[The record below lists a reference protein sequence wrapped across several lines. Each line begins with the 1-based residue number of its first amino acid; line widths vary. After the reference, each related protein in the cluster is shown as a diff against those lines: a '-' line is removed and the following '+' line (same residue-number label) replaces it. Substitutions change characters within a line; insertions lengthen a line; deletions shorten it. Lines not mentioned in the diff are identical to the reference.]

1 MVNNQNL
8 PLDLTSV
15 RAFDAV
21 ATHLSFRKAALAVAL
36 SPAALSTRVRALED
50 ELGTPLFVRT
60 TRRVQLTPAGLRV
73 QQAARETLA
82 SAHALRMAASSTTK
96 RAYALTLGTRFELG
110 LSWIVPQLAA
120 LERAHPE
127 RTVHLAF
134 GDGPAL
140 LAHVEGGV
148 LDAAVTSARFSSTT
162 FASLPLHKEQ
172 YVFVGQSKLLERTP
186 LTQAKDAP
194 RHRLLDAD
202 AALPLFRYLRDA
214 SPADEQ
220 WAFAS
225 VAYLGTT
232 AALRARVLDGAGV
245 AVLPRIVVAEDL
257 RRGALKQLLRSRR
270 IPSDWFRFVFRADH
284 PRHEQLVQLATEMKR
299 APLQ

>member
-1 MVNNQNL
+1 MNNQDV

-50 ELGTPLFVRT
+50 ELGTQLFVRT
-60 TRRVQLTPAGLRV
+60 TRRVQLTAAGLRV

-82 SAHALRMAASSTTK
+82 SAHALRAAASSTTK
-96 RAYALTLGTRFELG
+96 RTYALTLGTRFELG
-110 LSWIVPQLAA
+110 LSWIVPQLAS

-140 LAHVEGGV
+140 LAQVEGGV

-162 FASLPLHKEQ
+162 FASLPLHQEA
-172 YVFVGQSKLLERTP
+172 YVFVGQSQLLTRTP
-186 LTQAKDAP
+186 LVRAQDAAH
-194 RHRLLDAD
+194 HRLLDAD
-202 AALPLFRYLRDA
+202 AALPLFRYFRDA
-214 SPADEQ
+214 SPAEEQ
-220 WAFAS
+220 WAFSS

-232 AALRARVLDGAGV
+232 AALRARVLEGAGV
-245 AVLPRIVVAEDL
+245 AVLPRYLVADDL
-257 RRGALKQLLRSRR
+257 RRGTLRPLFRSRR
-270 IPSDWFRFVFRADH
+270 IPLDWFRFVFRADH
-284 PRHEQLVQLATEMKR
+284 PRQEQLALLAAEMKR
-299 APLQ
+299 ARLR